1 MFNRYL
7 IIKNR
12 NTEDL
17 YLYMNDYYEFS
28 SEFNSGEKLQ
38 KNLRDI
44 VTSYIREK
52 NIKFNGRKIFIV
64 LSGIV
69 ISYVT
74 LDSTIPLKNSW
85 VSDFEP
91 IIKDDDRS
99 DIIQELIDT
108 KVELDI

>member
-7 IIKNR
+7 IIKNK

-28 SEFNSGEKLQ
+28 SEFNSGEKRQ

-44 VTSYIREK
+44 VTNYIREK
-52 NIKFNGRKIFIV
+52 NIKFRGRKVFIV

-74 LDSTIPLKNSW
+74 LDSSVPINNTWI
-85 VSDFEP
+85 SDFEP
-91 IIKDDDRS
+91 TIKDEDNS

-108 KVELDI
+108 RSEIDI

>member
-17 YLYMNDYYEFS
+17 YLYMNNYYEFS
-28 SEFNSGEKLQ
+28 SEFNSGEKRQ

-44 VTSYIREK
+44 VTRYIREK
-52 NIKFNGRKIFIV
+52 NINFKGKKVFIV

-69 ISYVT
+69 ISYVV
-74 LDSTIPLKNSW
+74 LDSSIPLTNTW
-85 VSDFEP
+85 VADFEP
-91 IIKDDDRS
+91 VFQDNDKS
-99 DIIQELIDT
+99 EIIQDLIDT
-108 KVELDI
+108 KSEIDI